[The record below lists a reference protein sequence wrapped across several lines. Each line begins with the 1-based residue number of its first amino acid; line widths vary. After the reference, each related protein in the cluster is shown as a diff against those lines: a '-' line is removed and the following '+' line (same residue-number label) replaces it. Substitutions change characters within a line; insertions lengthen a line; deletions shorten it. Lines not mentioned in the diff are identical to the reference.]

1 MKTKIKP
8 EENNL
13 QMPGKQL
20 LDKELETLVK
30 TAANGPFITLAEQ
43 NKRMNKWIRENSVN
57 GK

>member
-30 TAANGPFITLAEQ
+30 TAANGPFITLAEK
-43 NKRMNKWIRENSVN
+43 NKRMNKWIRENSR
-57 GK
+57 